1 MAPWGL
7 HYLAPWLDLLK
18 NDCNTKVFIID
29 KVPYNNFG
37 RILRHNTLSDILYSK
52 NYNFQRFMLKT
63 PYFQWQLNHQK
74 LIEKQN
80 FCDLVY
86 LNDLINAWNQ
96 K

>member
-7 HYLAPWLDLLK
+7 HHLAPWLDLLK

-29 KVPYNNFG
+29 KVPYNEFG

-63 PYFQWQLNHQK
+63 PYFQWQ
-74 LIEKQN
+74 N
-80 FCDLVY
+80 FCDLIY

-96 K
+96 R